1 MVVGDMLVLNTMRY
15 ADEIVSQEDLS
26 VPPADL
32 EASRVSAREV
42 DMALRLVDDMTE
54 AWQPDRFHDVYRED
68 LLARIESKIQ
78 AGQTHMLTEPQ
89 AQDTKPSS
97 SAKVIDLMSM
107 LRQSIESRAPKKN
120 GSGASRHRSEDD
132 ADTSAASKTSSQARK
147 SRPAA
152 RTAGK
157 SATAA

>member
-1 MVVGDMLVLNTMRY
+1 
-15 ADEIVSQEDLS
+15 
-26 VPPADL
+26 
-32 EASRVSAREV
+32 
-42 DMALRLVDDMTE
+42 
-54 AWQPDRFHDVYRED
+54 PDRFHDVYRED

-89 AQDTKPSS
+89 AQDTKPAS

-107 LRQSIESRAPKKN
+107 LRQSIESRAPKKT

-132 ADTSAASKTSSQARK
+132 AETPAAGKTSPQARK

-157 SATAA
+157 TASAAAKTEPAARAAKSTRKAAAKTASRPARKSGSRR